1 MNISFLYKH
10 ALALVH
16 FKSSTYFILGDV
28 NISPLKL
35 MNQREEDIQVRCTS
49 EAWNEKKW

>member
-1 MNISFLYKH
+1 MNISFLHKY

-28 NISPLKL
+28 NICPLKL
-35 MNQREEDIQVRCTS
+35 MNQREEDIQVRCMS
-49 EAWNEKKW
+49 EA

>member
-1 MNISFLYKH
+1 MNIGFLHKY

-28 NISPLKL
+28 NICPLKL
-35 MNQREEDIQVRCTS
+35 MNQREEDIS
-49 EAWNEKKW
+49 G